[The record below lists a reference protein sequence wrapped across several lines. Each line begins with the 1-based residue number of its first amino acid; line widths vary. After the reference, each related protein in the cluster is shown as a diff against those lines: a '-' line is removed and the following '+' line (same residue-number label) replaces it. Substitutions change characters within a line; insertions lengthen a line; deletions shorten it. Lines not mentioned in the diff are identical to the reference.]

1 MREHKL
7 ISVIGGNGFLG
18 KYVVNILLDKG
29 YYVKIISRTATL
41 SKKNF
46 TIYKPGQ
53 YKLVDCDIKNSS
65 KLQSALDGTDYVI
78 NLVGL
83 LINKRNNSFDSV
95 HKVAVENIVS
105 ICKKLDIKKLIHVSA
120 IGSDKNSKSE
130 YSRTKFLGEEAVK
143 TFRNYCILRPSIIY
157 GDEDNFINFFA
168 KTSKISPFL
177 PLIGGGKNLFQ
188 PIWVQDVANIIVNTL
203 EKNIKGKIL
212 EVGGEEVFTFK
223 EILEIILNELELKR
237 KFITI
242 PFGISIKL
250 ASLLE
255 FFPAPILTADQVE
268 MLKKDNIVS
277 KKYNFRKTLEYLPM
291 PFKKMIKKQLS
302 FMKKNGGHLS

>member
-1 MREHKL
+1 MREYKL

-18 KYVVNILLDKG
+18 KYIVNILLDKG

-53 YKLVDCDIKNSS
+53 YKLVDCDIKNFS

-83 LINKRNNSFDSV
+83 LINKRNNSFESV

-120 IGSDKNSKSE
+120 IGSEKNSKSE
-130 YSRTKFLGEEAVK
+130 YSRTKFFGEEAVK

-223 EILEIILNELELKR
+223 EVLEIILNELELKR

-250 ASLLE
+250 ASFLE
-255 FFPAPILTADQVE
+255 FFPAPLLTADQVE

-291 PFKKMIKKQLS
+291 PFQKMIKKQLS
-302 FMKKNGGHLS
+302 FMKKNGGHLN

>member
-1 MREHKL
+1 MKEHKL

-18 KYVVNILLDKG
+18 KYIVNILLDKG

-83 LINKRNNSFDSV
+83 LINKRNNSFESV

-120 IGSDKNSKSE
+120 IGSEKNSKSE
-130 YSRTKFLGEEAVK
+130 YARTKFFGEEAVK

-203 EKNIKGKIL
+203 EKNIKEKIL

-242 PFGISIKL
+242 PFGVSIKL
-250 ASLLE
+250 ASFLE
-255 FFPAPILTADQVE
+255 FFPAPILTSDQVE

-277 KKYNFRKTLEYLPM
+277 KKYNYRKTLEYLPM

-302 FMKKNGGHLS
+302 FMKKNGGHLN